1 MPNVGNVEVA
11 AENGELNEKYGVVD
25 GLWYEPDNELLLLVA
40 IIVFHVF
47 VRVHVLDA
55 VVIVLSVR
63 RFGAFLAI
71 QIFV

>member
-11 AENGELNEKYGVVD
+11 AENGELNEEYGVVD
-25 GLWYEPDNELLLLVA
+25 GLWNEPDNEFLLLVA